1 MDSAVIEIGLL
12 FDYLLAALILW
23 LGWRALTS
31 QSLFRAIVLFVAFG
45 LSMALAWV
53 RLDAPDVALAEIAVS
68 AGLTG
73 ALLLAAF
80 GGVHR
85 TGKNDERR
93 GELAAHNQLYRM
105 LLAVV
110 TISIFFGLT
119 FVILSLPPDAA
130 GQFDGATEYTQQTSF
145 GSAFTAVG

>member
-1 MDSAVIEIGLL
+1 MDGAVIDFGQI
-12 FDYLLAALILW
+12 FDLLLAALILW
-23 LGWRALTS
+23 LGWRALRS

-85 TGKNDERR
+85 TRGNDER
-93 GELAAHNQLYRM
+93 Q
-105 LLAVV
+105 
-110 TISIFFGLT
+110 
-119 FVILSLPPDAA
+119 
-130 GQFDGATEYTQQTSF
+130 
-145 GSAFTAVG
+145 

>member
-1 MDSAVIEIGLL
+1 MDGTVIGFGQL
-12 FDYLLAALILW
+12 FDFLLAGLILW

-31 QSLFRAIVLFVAFG
+31 RSLFQAIVVFVAFG

-80 GGVHR
+80 GGFR
-85 TGKNDERR
+85 RSGSNDER
-93 GELAAHNQLYRM
+93 
-105 LLAVV
+105 
-110 TISIFFGLT
+110 
-119 FVILSLPPDAA
+119 P
-130 GQFDGATEYTQQTSF
+130 
-145 GSAFTAVG
+145 

>member
-1 MDSAVIEIGLL
+1 MDSAVIDTGLL

-85 TGKNDERR
+85 TGESDKRR
-93 GELAAHNQLYRM
+93 GELAARKQLARERARVPD
-105 LLAVV
+105 LLR
-110 TISIFFGLT
+110 ISSVLPFEYLFNCVNRTSLWAGLR
-119 FVILSLPPDAA
+119 
-130 GQFDGATEYTQQTSF
+130 
-145 GSAFTAVG
+145 

>member
-1 MDSAVIEIGLL
+1 MDGAVIELGLF
-12 FDYLLAALILW
+12 FDIVLAALIVW

-80 GGVHR
+80 GGVR
-85 TGKNDERR
+85 QRESDDERR
-93 GELAAHNQLYRM
+93 
-105 LLAVV
+105 
-110 TISIFFGLT
+110 
-119 FVILSLPPDAA
+119 
-130 GQFDGATEYTQQTSF
+130 
-145 GSAFTAVG
+145 

>member
-1 MDSAVIEIGLL
+1 MDSTVIGIESL
-12 FDYLLAALILW
+12 FDLLLAALIVW

-31 QSLFRAIVLFVAFG
+31 RSLFRAIVLFVAFG

-80 GGVHR
+80 AGVGR
-85 TGKNDERR
+85 PGDDDEQ
-93 GELAAHNQLYRM
+93 H
-105 LLAVV
+105 
-110 TISIFFGLT
+110 
-119 FVILSLPPDAA
+119 
-130 GQFDGATEYTQQTSF
+130 
-145 GSAFTAVG
+145 

>member
-1 MDSAVIEIGLL
+1 VDSTVIEIGLL
-12 FDYLLAALILW
+12 FDYLLAVLILW

-31 QSLFRAIVLFVAFG
+31 QSLFQAIVLFVAFG

-80 GGVHR
+80 GGV
-85 TGKNDERR
+85 RR
-93 GELAAHNQLYRM
+93 SG
-105 LLAVV
+105 
-110 TISIFFGLT
+110 G
-119 FVILSLPPDAA
+119 
-130 GQFDGATEYTQQTSF
+130 GQ
-145 GSAFTAVG
+145 

>member
-1 MDSAVIEIGLL
+1 VDSTVIEIGLL
-12 FDYLLAALILW
+12 FDYLLAVLILW

-31 QSLFRAIVLFVAFG
+31 QSLFQAIVLFVAFG

-80 GGVHR
+80 GGV
-85 TGKNDERR
+85 RR
-93 GELAAHNQLYRM
+93 SG
-105 LLAVV
+105 
-110 TISIFFGLT
+110 G
-119 FVILSLPPDAA
+119 
-130 GQFDGATEYTQQTSF
+130 G
-145 GSAFTAVG
+145 